1 MKRYKLLAEK
11 ARDIILF
18 VQPEGKIVE
27 ANQAACQAYGYSQ
40 EELLNMTIFQ
50 LRATNA
56 REFIKEQVDKA
67 MQSGLLFETIHRRK
81 DGSLFPVEVS
91 SVGAVLDHET
101 LILSIIRDISE
112 RKLLEARVQHL
123 LKHDY
128 LTGLANRSFMEQFLH
143 DLKNKHEIDGA
154 LLFLDLDNFKMI
166 NDSYG
171 YNAGDAFLIHTV
183 EIFKRSLKKLDF
195 LARIGGDEFAL
206 FLPGRNRKEAKQF
219 ADKLLKDLENE
230 TFHMDGQHAPFRV
243 TVSIGIV
250 LIDEAMDMKH
260 IFSYAEEALRLA
272 KKEGKNRI
280 VLIQEREEKSKIL
293 SNNRMLALIH
303 EALNQDRFELVLQ
316 PVYKIGYGL
325 IHYEALV
332 RMKTVEGDTI
342 PPGLFIPLAERYGL
356 ISAIDHWMIDQTI
369 QVLRVRKDLKI
380 FVNLSGGSLVDEE
393 LLEWL
398 EFSIMHCEIEPARL
412 GFEITESTAIMDLAM
427 AEEWISRLKKLGCLF
442 ALDDFG
448 VGFSSFSHLQQLPV
462 DYLKIDGS
470 FVRDLDSNPTQRALI
485 QAMNAVAHA
494 LGKETIAEFV
504 ENEAIWSILHEL
516 KVDCGQGYFLSK
528 PMPWQCV

>member
-18 VQPEGKIVE
+18 IQPDGKIDE
-27 ANQAACQAYGYSQ
+27 ANQAACQAYGYSR
-40 EELLNMTIFQ
+40 EELLNMTIFK
-50 LRATNA
+50 LRAANVQ
-56 REFIKEQVDKA
+56 EVIQEQMNKA
-67 MQSGLLFETIHRRK
+67 QHGGLLFETIHCRK

-91 SVGAVLDHET
+91 SVGAVVDHE
-101 LILSIIRDISE
+101 LLLLSIVRDISE
-112 RKLLEARVQHL
+112 RKQLETRVQHL
-123 LKHDY
+123 LRHDY
-128 LTGLANRSFMEQFLH
+128 LTGIPNRSFMEQFLYS
-143 DLKNKHEIDGA
+143 LQNKQEIRGA

-171 YNAGDAFLIHTV
+171 FNVGDAFLIHAV
-183 EIFKRSLKKLDF
+183 GILKRHLNAYDF

-206 FLPGRNRKEAKQF
+206 FLPGCNREEAKHF
-219 ADKLLKDLENE
+219 AGKLLKDLEIE
-230 TFHMDGQHAPFRV
+230 DFYMDGHQAPFRV
-243 TVSIGIV
+243 TVSIGVV
-250 LIDEAMDMKH
+250 LIDEAMDIKH

-272 KKEGKNRI
+272 KKEGKNR
-280 VLIQEREEKSKIL
+280 VVFIQEREEQSKLL

-303 EALNQDRFELVLQ
+303 EALNQDAFELVLQ
-316 PVYKIGYGL
+316 PVYKIGHGL

-332 RMKTVEGDTI
+332 RMKTADGEMI
-342 PPGLFIPLAERYGL
+342 SPGMFIPLAERYGL
-356 ISAIDHWMIDQTI
+356 ISAIDHWMIDQAI
-369 QVLRVRKDLKI
+369 QVLQVRQDLRI
-380 FVNLSGGSLVDEE
+380 FVNLSGGSLGDEG

-398 EFSIMHCEIEPARL
+398 EFSITHCGLDPARL
-412 GFEITESTAIMDLAM
+412 GFEITESTAIMDLTR
-427 AEEWISRLKKLGCLF
+427 AEEWISRLKKLGCSF

-448 VGFSSFSHLQQLPV
+448 VGFSSFSHLQQLSV

-504 ENEAIWSILHEL
+504 ENETIWSILHEL
-516 KVDCGQGYFLSK
+516 KVDCGQGYYLSR
-528 PMPWQCV
+528 PMPWQSV